1 MATSIKDFWHRWHIS
16 LSTWFKEYLYFPLG
30 GSKKGFLRTQINL
43 LIVFLVSGLWH
54 GAAWTFVIWGGLHG
68 IYQVIENIINKKCY
82 KLKIPKI
89 IKIIVVFI
97 LVDFAWIFFRANN
110 LNDAIFIIKHLFNF
124 GMPID
129 FNIINTSLLEIFILL
144 FSIIFVYILEV
155 INTKVDLYGWLIKRN
170 IILRWLFY
178 YILIFSVI
186 IFGIY
191 GPGFSASEFIYFQF

>member
-1 MATSIKDFWHRWHIS
+1 
-16 LSTWFKEYLYFPLG
+16 
-30 GSKKGFLRTQINL
+30 
-43 LIVFLVSGLWH
+43 
-54 GAAWTFVIWGGLHG
+54 
-68 IYQVIENIINKKCY
+68 
-82 KLKIPKI
+82 
-89 IKIIVVFI
+89 
-97 LVDFAWIFFRANN
+97 
-110 LNDAIFIIKHLFNF
+110 
-124 GMPID
+124 MPID